1 VEQKLVESG
10 NAARLPVTQTSAQA
24 APSQEQVSQPL
35 LPLPSAEQKQQGVA
49 QQRGNHGVPVGQRN
63 RWQGNGYGGN
73 GNYNR
78 RGRGRGSHN
87 GRGIGLA
94 NPTQQFT
101 EDFDFSAM
109 NEKFNKDEVWGTLG
123 GKDDEEEEEFD
134 DGHVEDEAADST
146 QSDAAK
152 KALYNKDDF
161 FDSLS
166 CDAIEGGRAERTKF
180 SEQRKIDTETFGA
193 FPVRSRG
200 GRGGRGGRRGGY
212 RGGYYGGGS
221 YGIGRGGGYGRG
233 RGMGRASP
241 GGV

>member
-1 VEQKLVESG
+1 MT
-10 NAARLPVTQTSAQA
+10 TQSSSQA

-35 LPLPSAEQKQQGVA
+35 LPLPSAEQKQQGPA

-78 RGRGRGSHN
+78 RGRGRGSHT
-87 GRGIGLA
+87 GRGVGLA

-109 NEKFNKDEVWGTLG
+109 NEKFKKDEVWGALG
-123 GKDDEEEEEFD
+123 GKDDEEEDDFD
-134 DGHVEDEAADST
+134 DSHAEEEAAADSAH
-146 QSDAAK
+146 SDGPK
-152 KALYNKDDF
+152 KVLYKKDDF

-166 CDAIEGGRAERTKF
+166 CDAIEGGRQERTKF

-200 GRGGRGGRRGGY
+200 GRGGRGGRGRGGY

-221 YGIGRGGGYGRG
+221 YGIGRGGGQGGGGGGYGGRG
-233 RGMGRASP
+233 GRGAGRGPP
-241 GGV
+241 GTV